1 MIGPG
6 TDARVMIA
14 TRPVDF
20 RKGPD
25 SLAALVAAEFGGDPF
40 SGVIYVFRAK
50 RADRIKLIWWD
61 GTGLCLMAK
70 RLEQGGFKWPGIRD
84 GVMRLTAAQL
94 GALLEGLRLLA
105 AGGADGN
112 AGSGGFHADESLP
125 VSGTVQSP

>member
-6 TDARVMIA
+6 ANARVMVA

-25 SLAALVAAEFGGDPF
+25 ALAALVGKEYGGDPF

-50 RADRIKLIWWD
+50 RADRVKLVWWD

-70 RLEQGGFKWPGIRD
+70 KLESGGFNWPGIQD

-94 GALLEGLRLLA
+94 AALLEGLDWRRVHGGRRPIA
-105 AGGADGN
+105 PQIAG
-112 AGSGGFHADESLP
+112 
-125 VSGTVQSP
+125 

>member
-6 TDARVMIA
+6 VGARVMVA

-25 SLAALVAAEFGGDPF
+25 ALAALVGTEYGGDPY

-70 RLEQGGFKWPGIRD
+70 RLESGRFTWPGIQD
-84 GVMRLTAAQL
+84 GVIRLTAAQF
-94 GALLEGLRLLA
+94 GALLEGLDWRRVLNGRRPIA
-105 AGGADGN
+105 PQIAG
-112 AGSGGFHADESLP
+112 
-125 VSGTVQSP
+125 